1 MAVRKTSM
9 GQNSIYITYSFWSK
23 LILMEAVP
31 YCVILILN
39 AIIVCKICESVRFR
53 KRFANNRQRQEPNE
67 YTNNRD
73 GAPALPAIT
82 EHGERR
88 QSSPIL
94 KNNTIDQAN
103 VCFLSSTNLTNNSR
117 LNSSSSTPSQ
127 VHQTSSLH
135 SFSHT
140 FISFMY
146 HSTVE
151 PSTWILLLD
160 G

>member
-135 SFSHT
+135 SFSHK
-140 FISFMY
+140 FIFNVS
-146 HSTVE
+146 
-151 PSTWILLLD
+151 
-160 G
+160 

>member
-94 KNNTIDQAN
+94 KKNTIDQAN

-140 FISFMY
+140 FI
-146 HSTVE
+146 
-151 PSTWILLLD
+151 
-160 G
+160 

>member
-9 GQNSIYITYSFWSK
+9 GQNDIYITFSFWSK

-67 YTNNRD
+67 HTNNRD
-73 GAPALPAIT
+73 STTAFPAIT
-82 EHGERR
+82 ERGERR

-94 KNNTIDQAN
+94 KNNTIDQTN
-103 VCFLSSTNLTNNSR
+103 VCFLSSTNLTNTSK

-127 VHQTSSLH
+127 VIKLAYSVHFLTH
-135 SFSHT
+135 K
-140 FISFMY
+140 
-146 HSTVE
+146 
-151 PSTWILLLD
+151 
-160 G
+160 

>member
-1 MAVRKTSM
+1 MEAYTFYGEIAVRKTSM

-140 FISFMY
+140 FIFNVS
-146 HSTVE
+146 
-151 PSTWILLLD
+151 
-160 G
+160 

>member
-140 FISFMY
+140 FIFNVS
-146 HSTVE
+146 
-151 PSTWILLLD
+151 
-160 G
+160 

>member
-53 KRFANNRQRQEPNE
+53 KRFANSRQRHEPNE

-73 GAPALPAIT
+73 SAPALPAST
-82 EHGERR
+82 ERGERR

-140 FISFMY
+140 FIFNVS
-146 HSTVE
+146 
-151 PSTWILLLD
+151 
-160 G
+160 

>member
-53 KRFANNRQRQEPNE
+53 KRFANSRQRHEPNE

-73 GAPALPAIT
+73 SAPVLPAST
-82 EHGERR
+82 ERGERR

-94 KNNTIDQAN
+94 KNNTIDQGN
-103 VCFLSSTNLTNNSR
+103 VCFLSSTNLTNNSK

-127 VHQTSSLH
+127 VHQNSPAIH
-135 SFSHT
+135 FSHIQIKN
-140 FISFMY
+140 FFD
-146 HSTVE
+146 VL
-151 PSTWILLLD
+151 W
-160 G
+160 

>member
-53 KRFANNRQRQEPNE
+53 KRFANSRQRHEPNE
-67 YTNNRD
+67 HTNNRD
-73 GAPALPAIT
+73 SAPAFQAST
-82 EHGERR
+82 ERGERR

-94 KNNTIDQAN
+94 KNNTIDQGN
-103 VCFLSSTNLTNNSR
+103 VCFLSSTNLTNNSK

-127 VHQTSSLH
+127 VHQNSSRH
-135 SFSHT
+135 SFLP
-140 FISFMY
+140 
-146 HSTVE
+146 HSNKIIFDV
-151 PSTWILLLD
+151 SW
-160 G
+160 

>member
-53 KRFANNRQRQEPNE
+53 KRFANSRQRHEPNE

-82 EHGERR
+82 EHGDRR

-140 FISFMY
+140 FIFNVS
-146 HSTVE
+146 
-151 PSTWILLLD
+151 
-160 G
+160 

>member
-53 KRFANNRQRQEPNE
+53 KRFANSRQRQEPNE

-140 FISFMY
+140 FIFNVS
-146 HSTVE
+146 
-151 PSTWILLLD
+151 
-160 G
+160 

>member
-73 GAPALPAIT
+73 AAPALPATT
-82 EHGERR
+82 ERGDRR

-140 FISFMY
+140 FIMY

>member
-31 YCVILILN
+31 YSVILILN

-53 KRFANNRQRQEPNE
+53 KRFANSRQRQEPNE

-73 GAPALPAIT
+73 SAPAVT
-82 EHGERR
+82 ERGERR

-140 FISFMY
+140 FISLMY

-151 PSTWILLLD
+151 PSIWILLLD

>member
-53 KRFANNRQRQEPNE
+53 KSFANSRQRHEPNE

-73 GAPALPAIT
+73 SAPALPAST
-82 EHGERR
+82 ERGERR

-94 KNNTIDQAN
+94 KNNTIDHAN

-135 SFSHT
+135 SFSHI
-140 FISFMY
+140 FRY
-146 HSTVE
+146 
-151 PSTWILLLD
+151 
-160 G
+160 

>member
-127 VHQTSSLH
+127 VYQTNFLN
-135 SFSHT
+135 SFSQT
-140 FISFMY
+140 FK
-146 HSTVE
+146 
-151 PSTWILLLD
+151 
-160 G
+160 

>member
-9 GQNSIYITYSFWSK
+9 GQNNIYITYSFWSK

-53 KRFANNRQRQEPNE
+53 KSFANSRQRHEPNE

-73 GAPALPAIT
+73 SAPAFPAST

-94 KNNTIDQAN
+94 KNNTIDQGH
-103 VCFLSSTNLTNNSR
+103 VCFLSSTNLTNNSK

-127 VHQTSSLH
+127 VHQNSSRH
-135 SFSHT
+135 SFLP
-140 FISFMY
+140 
-146 HSTVE
+146 HSKIIFDVSW
-151 PSTWILLLD
+151 STS
-160 G
+160 